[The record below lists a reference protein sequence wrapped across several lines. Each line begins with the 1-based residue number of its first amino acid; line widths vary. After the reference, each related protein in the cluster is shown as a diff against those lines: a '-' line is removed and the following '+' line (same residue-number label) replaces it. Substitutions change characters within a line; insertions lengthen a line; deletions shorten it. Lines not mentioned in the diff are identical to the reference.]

1 MKATGSGRKYLV
13 SRAVEEPLEATFEL
27 GEDIQD
33 ISGKLTKPVAI
44 GIFGN
49 ILLILLLLPSI
60 YLLFLFLISIFNG
73 EKEITTQLILSSV
86 VLSLILIFFI
96 SILVAIIIYLYQIHK
111 FNASLLQRY
120 SLVTA
125 LKSAQLEVD
134 RPSKKS
140 RPKKDIDISIKKSGK
155 AKHLKNPIFA
165 MLDLVEEYMHEL
177 PQLVKLFRFSTF
189 LIIIVVLF
197 LVVAAILKIGVGWE
211 LLFVMGILELAFGAV
226 AVILLIPNL
235 KLLIDSENLINYLKI
250 RHDIIDNVRFGKN
263 IRVPKGKDQLTRL
276 IKYLTENDPYIKSSA
291 SVYDERFKK
300 NIRLKGSSGKEYRF
314 DAYFSGVNILK
325 EGSVSL
331 GMPMGK
337 FSVFIRVFNQEVTH
351 ASLEEL
357 RDAVL
362 DVCKKDDIF
371 PLRVIALQTEIQE
384 LEDRVY
390 YFAIDKPIKLK
401 NTLTHIQIV
410 AEDGEVY
417 SFIPMISYGKEVG

>member
-1 MKATGSGRKYLV
+1 MKATASGRKYIV

-60 YLLFLFLISIFNG
+60 YLLFLFLTSIYNG

-111 FNASLLQRY
+111 FNAYLLQRY
-120 SLVTA
+120 SLVTE
-125 LKSAQLEVD
+125 LKRAQYEVD
-134 RPSKKS
+134 RPSKKP
-140 RPKKDIDISIKKSGK
+140 RPKNDIDRSIKENGK
-155 AKHLKNPIFA
+155 AKHLQNPIFA
-165 MLDLVEEYMHEL
+165 MIDLVEEYMHEL
-177 PQLVKLFRFSTF
+177 PQLVKLLRFSTF
-189 LIIIVVLF
+189 LIIITVLF
-197 LVVAAILKIGVGWE
+197 LVFAAILKIGFGWE
-211 LLFVMGILELAFGAV
+211 LFFAMGMLELAFGAV

-250 RHDIIDNVRFGKN
+250 RHDIIDSVRFGKN

-276 IKYLTENDPYIKSSA
+276 IKYLTKNDPYIKSSA
-291 SVYDERFKK
+291 TVYDEGFKN
-300 NIRLKGSSGKEYRF
+300 NIKLKGSSGKEYRF
-314 DAYFSGVNILK
+314 DAYFAGVNILK
-325 EGSVSL
+325 EESVSL

-337 FSVFIRVFNQEVTH
+337 FAVYIKVFDHEVTH

-362 DVCKKDDIF
+362 DVYNKDDIF
-371 PLRVIALQTEIQE
+371 PLRVIAHQSEIHE
-384 LEDRVY
+384 LEDEVY

-401 NTLTHIQIV
+401 NTLTHIQI
-410 AEDGEVY
+410 AGEDGEVY